1 MYDESQTIDLD
12 NVALG
17 GGVLVKV
24 LVLSIDP
31 YIRRLM
37 LGESEGSKEA
47 FVCYAPI
54 SLIARATYSLLP

>member
-1 MYDESQTIDLD
+1 MYDESLTIDLD

-31 YIRRLM
+31 YMRRLM
-37 LGESEGSKEA
+37 QEEDAKEA
-47 FVCYAPI
+47 FVCYVPS
-54 SLIARATYSLLP
+54 SLISHFTHFALR